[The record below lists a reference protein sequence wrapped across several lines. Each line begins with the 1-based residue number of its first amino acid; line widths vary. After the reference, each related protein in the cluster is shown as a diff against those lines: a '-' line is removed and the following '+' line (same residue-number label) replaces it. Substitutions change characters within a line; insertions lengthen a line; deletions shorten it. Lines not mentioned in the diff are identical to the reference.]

1 MISSPSYV
9 YETQTTSQC
18 VISSQGNRYGGV
30 GNALSHSTEDNLYN
44 SVFSKLAYH
53 KSIEEVSN
61 LIRIYNNSPN
71 SNHDALF
78 SILTQE
84 KYRELASELYN
95 LKIKKQRA
103 NYYEKGY
110 EKIRINIILSF
121 ESLLYSMYQTKMAAA
136 NKRAYEGF
144 KKDSDTLHDTE
155 KLRSFIENLSITSH
169 ILPEVVVSAPLMKIK
184 PEYTLYM
191 KKYGVPANGIWKPDL
206 LAEMVNQVKK
216 MNPNRMSVDDQQRV
230 STVTTD
236 VNDRQ
241 NERISMLRSI
251 DDHPDGMAKTKENK
265 NYVMKIPEKENGV
278 VSSSSGP
285 GKVPERLPSPRRRTR
300 AERKRNPLY
309 QEPIKS
315 SSTNIPRDSVSLSV
329 KVTVTVPDES
339 KKEILPETPEIKE
352 NPEKKEAK
360 KVEDSDY
367 IPWEQWEMIPL
378 AYWNA
383 LLK

>member
-1 MISSPSYV
+1 MQMS
-9 YETQTTSQC
+9 SQC
-18 VISSQGNRYGGV
+18 VISSQGNRYGV
-30 GNALSHSTEDNLYN
+30 YGNTSSQSNEDNLYN

-61 LIRIYNNSPN
+61 LIRIYNNSSN
-71 SNHDALF
+71 NNHDALF

-84 KYRELASELYN
+84 KYRELASDLYK

-206 LAEMVNQVKK
+206 LAEMVDQVKK
-216 MNPNRMSVDDQQRV
+216 NNPNRSNVDLHKKV
-230 STVTTD
+230 SIVTD
-236 VNDRQ
+236 NKNDRQ
-241 NERISMLRSI
+241 NERISMLRSAE
-251 DDHPDGMAKTKENK
+251 DEAGRVTETKENK
-265 NYVMKIPEKENGV
+265 NYVM
-278 VSSSSGP
+278 
-285 GKVPERLPSPRRRTR
+285 RLPENEKVSKNVALPVPASTPVTSQRRRTR
-300 AERKRNPLY
+300 AEIKRNPLI
-309 QEPIKS
+309 QEPIKV
-315 SSTNIPRDSVSLSV
+315 PSVSVSV
-329 KVTVTVPDES
+329 SVTVPYET
-339 KKEILPETPEIKE
+339 KEEFIPEAAPEAPE
-352 NPEKKEAK
+352 AHEEPEKKETK
-360 KVEDSDY
+360 KVENSDY

-383 LLK
+383 LLR

>member
-1 MISSPSYV
+1 MISPPLYV
-9 YETQTTSQC
+9 HEMQMSSQC
-18 VISSQGNRYGGV
+18 VISSQGNRYGV
-30 GNALSHSTEDNLYN
+30 YGNTPSQSNEDNLYN
-44 SVFSKLAYH
+44 SVFSKLAYN

-61 LIRIYNNSPN
+61 LIRIYNNSSN
-71 SNHDALF
+71 NNHDALF

-84 KYRELASELYN
+84 KYRELASDLYN

-206 LAEMVNQVKK
+206 LAEMVDQVKK
-216 MNPNRMSVDDQQRV
+216 NNPNRSNVDLHKKV
-230 STVTTD
+230 SIVTD
-236 VNDRQ
+236 NKNDRQ
-241 NERISMLRSI
+241 IERISMLRSA
-251 DDHPDGMAKTKENK
+251 DDEAGRVTETKENN
-265 NYVMKIPEKENGV
+265 NYVM
-278 VSSSSGP
+278 
-285 GKVPERLPSPRRRTR
+285 RLPENEKVSKNVALPVPASTPVTSHRRRTR
-300 AERKRNPLY
+300 AEIKRNPLI
-309 QEPIKS
+309 QEPIKGS
-315 SSTNIPRDSVSLSV
+315 SVSVSV
-329 KVTVTVPDES
+329 SVTVPYET
-339 KKEILPETPEIKE
+339 KEEFIHDAAPEAPEASE
-352 NPEKKEAK
+352 APEAQEEPEKKETK
-360 KVEDSDY
+360 KVENSDY

-383 LLK
+383 LLR